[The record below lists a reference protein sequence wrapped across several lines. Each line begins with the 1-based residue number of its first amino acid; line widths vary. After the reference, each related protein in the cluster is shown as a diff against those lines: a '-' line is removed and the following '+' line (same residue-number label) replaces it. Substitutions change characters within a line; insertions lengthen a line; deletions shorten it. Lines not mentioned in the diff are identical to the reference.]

1 MKDNISRSSIFRD
14 KMRREAEK
22 KKEEFNKKVESE
34 IAKREKP
41 QKEDEN
47 EL

>member
-22 KKEEFNKKVESE
+22 KKEEFDKKVESKNKKSHEE
-34 IAKREKP
+34 IEK
-41 QKEDEN
+41 
-47 EL
+47 